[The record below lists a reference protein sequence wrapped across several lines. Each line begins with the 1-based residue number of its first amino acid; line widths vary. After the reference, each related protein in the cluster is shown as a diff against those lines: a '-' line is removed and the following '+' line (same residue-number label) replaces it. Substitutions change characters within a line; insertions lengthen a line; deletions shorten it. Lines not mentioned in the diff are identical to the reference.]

1 MRLDYDSLQKIA
13 REARAELVSSG
24 EVDLGRRR
32 IRKKRRDV
40 EKRALLYRMA
50 LDRLQRYPPRRDKK
64 GRLVLP
70 YFTSSRLDKLR
81 Q

>member
-24 EVDLGRRR
+24 EVDPSRRR
-32 IRKKRRDV
+32 IRKKPRDA
-40 EKRALLYRMA
+40 EKQALLYRMA
-50 LDRLQRYPPRRDKK
+50 LDRLERYPPRRDKK

-70 YFTSSRLDKLR
+70 YLRSSQLDE
-81 Q
+81 